1 MLQPLHHAFLFL
13 ILLFSQANSESSTTE
28 RAILL
33 SLNQHWGNPF
43 DEWNSTSWPCEWPYI
58 SCIRG
63 SVTEI
68 SLPGMNIQ
76 GSFPSTIIC
85 QLKNLTSINLST
97 NSFSG
102 TIPASFSSCLNLET
116 LSLNTNS
123 LTGKIPG
130 ELFSMKRLRRLS
142 LRQNKLS
149 EMPTSLVPN
158 SLEYLDLSSNQLNGS
173 IPDDIGNLYNLLSL
187 DLSMN
192 SFSGSIP
199 ARLLGLHQLIHLSLA
214 FNSLTGEIPG
224 KLDLFN
230 LNDLDLSHNHLSGAI
245 PRGFGE
251 LLQLSS
257 MDVSHNQLSGDIWE
271 SVSHLMRATL
281 KLSICMN
288 NLSGKIPNKLV
299 NERFT
304 SCFDPVNKCSDVLT
318 EGLQPCSS
326 DRCSDYTIRQNMD
339 CSSMPSKSKKKNYII
354 ISCGAIAGVLIG
366 IVILLLV
373 FRHAGK
379 RRKKNDGE
387 EWSVIPFQ
395 RLEFNKWEILGGLT
409 DENLIGNGGSGKV
422 YRVITRKGLRV
433 AVKSIRHEQKQGQGL
448 MEKQFLAEVKI
459 LGRIKH
465 NNIVKLLCCI
475 RGKTT
480 KVLVYEYM
488 DKQCVHK
495 WLHGKKKCLTTQ
507 VLQWERRLKIAIG
520 AAQGLYYMHHSSN
533 PPIVHRDIKSSNI
546 LMDSDFNVKIA
557 DFGLA
562 KMLVSQGDPETAS
575 AVVGTFGYIAPEY
588 GNTRRVNTKSDVYSF
603 GVVLLELTTG
613 REAVSANL
621 EMNLAQWAHKHQR
634 EGNSIVDALD
644 EEIKDPC
651 HLEAMTTVFKLGLAC
666 TLSSPTSRPSMKN
679 ILQILQRQ
687 AVHEK
692 HFADSSKMQRKQS

>member
-13 ILLFSQANSESSTTE
+13 ILLFSQPNSESSTTE

-43 DEWNSTSWPCEWPYI
+43 DEWNSTSCPCEWPYI

-68 SLPGMNIQ
+68 SLPGMDIG

-102 TIPASFSSCLNLET
+102 TIPASLSSCLNLET

-130 ELFSMKRLRRLS
+130 ELFSMKRLRWLS

-326 DRCSDYTIRQNMD
+326 DRCSDYTIRQYMD

-395 RLEFNKWEILGGLT
+395 SSIPIIFYTLIITYGL
-409 DENLIGNGGSGKV
+409 V
-422 YRVITRKGLRV
+422 
-433 AVKSIRHEQKQGQGL
+433 
-448 MEKQFLAEVKI
+448 
-459 LGRIKH
+459 
-465 NNIVKLLCCI
+465 
-475 RGKTT
+475 
-480 KVLVYEYM
+480 
-488 DKQCVHK
+488 
-495 WLHGKKKCLTTQ
+495 
-507 VLQWERRLKIAIG
+507 
-520 AAQGLYYMHHSSN
+520 
-533 PPIVHRDIKSSNI
+533 
-546 LMDSDFNVKIA
+546 
-557 DFGLA
+557 
-562 KMLVSQGDPETAS
+562 
-575 AVVGTFGYIAPEY
+575 EY

-613 REAVSANL
+613 REAVSANG

-651 HLEAMTTVFKLGLAC
+651 HLEAMTIVFKLGLAC

-679 ILQILQRQ
+679 ILQILHRCSENNHNKVLARSQEGGSKGTVQ
-687 AVHEK
+687 MEK
-692 HFADSSKMQRKQS
+692 VRFSESQKKLEAKAWRHLLATE